1 MSDTDVNKTW
11 NILRLCILD
20 IQHLTLQFS
29 TLKPKDRKQL
39 TKQQTY
45 GNIFG
50 KNALQDFHSLEIK
63 ASFKTAKTN
72 IPSIIF
78 LKSGIVYEYVFWNC
92 LR

>member
-1 MSDTDVNKTW
+1 MSDTDVNKAW

-20 IQHLTLQFS
+20 IQPSDTLIFHI
-29 TLKPKDRKQL
+29 D
-39 TKQQTY
+39 

-78 LKSGIVYEYVFWNC
+78 FKSGIVYEYVFWNC